1 MIYLLYPNGVSVDE
15 KGANVYKKVFMISG
29 ISLDMRLKQH
39 LRSLIEI
46 MFILVVIMTW
56 KTSIA
61 QTTKSAPNA
70 AFTVNSKTYSLDQFK
85 GHKIMLWLFS
95 TWCPSCQVGLKV
107 LSDNR
112 FRLKKYGLQVIAL
125 VNYKNGGYPGPTA
138 QAFAKKYAKAVTK
151 APNWLFGNASKKLA
165 SIYNPKGY
173 PDIYFL
179 IDKKGFIKIISDAPS
194 ATIDK
199 IINFA
204 KSKNLSK

>member
-1 MIYLLYPNGVSVDE
+1 MHGKVLAYNATASDSKQKHGLIGLIAAAFVLVIAMTVTVSAVQAAI
-15 KGANVYKKVFMISG
+15 KI
-29 ISLDMRLKQH
+29 
-39 LRSLIEI
+39 
-46 MFILVVIMTW
+46 
-56 KTSIA
+56 
-61 QTTKSAPNA
+61 PNA
-70 AFTVNSKTYSLDQFK
+70 IFTANSKTYNLDQFR
-85 GHKIMLWLFS
+85 GRKIMLWLFS

-107 LSDNR
+107 LSDNQPE
-112 FRLKKYGLQVIAL
+112 LKKLGLTVIAL

-138 QAFAKKYAKAVTK
+138 QAFAKKYAKEVTR

-179 IDKKGFIKIISDAPS
+179 IDKNGFLKIVSDAPS

-204 KSKNLSK
+204 KSKDLSR